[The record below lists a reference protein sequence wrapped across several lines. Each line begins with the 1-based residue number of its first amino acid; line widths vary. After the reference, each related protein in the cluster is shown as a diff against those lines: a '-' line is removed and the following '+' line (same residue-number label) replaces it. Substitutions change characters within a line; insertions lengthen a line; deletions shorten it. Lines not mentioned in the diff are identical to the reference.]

1 VRSAPDTESER
12 GAIPLI
18 STSPTPFSKLKVVGM
33 RISRRRRHRKPQVV
47 EPIYRCNELIRAPQI
62 RVIDSDGSNLD
73 IMDTSAAIKLAQ
85 EKELDLVE
93 VHPKANPPI
102 AKIMDYGQF
111 KYQKEKEARKL
122 RANQHKVEVKG
133 LRLSVRISDHDRG
146 IRIKQAK
153 KFLESGDKVKV
164 EIVLRGRERRHPDL
178 AKEQIQ
184 EFINKLNSELEV
196 KTEQAT
202 AKQGNMVS
210 ALVAKA

>member
-1 VRSAPDTESER
+1 
-12 GAIPLI
+12 
-18 STSPTPFSKLKVVGM
+18 M

-47 EPIYRCNELIRAPQI
+47 EPIYRCNEQIQAPQI

-73 IMDTSAAIKLAQ
+73 VMDTSAAIKLAQ

-93 VHPKANPPI
+93 VHPKADPPI

-133 LRLSVRISDHDRG
+133 LRLSVRISDHDLG

-178 AKEQIQ
+178 AKDQIQ
-184 EFINKLNSELEV
+184 EFINKLNNELEV
-196 KTEQAT
+196 KTEQAV
-202 AKQGNMVS
+202 AKQGNMMS